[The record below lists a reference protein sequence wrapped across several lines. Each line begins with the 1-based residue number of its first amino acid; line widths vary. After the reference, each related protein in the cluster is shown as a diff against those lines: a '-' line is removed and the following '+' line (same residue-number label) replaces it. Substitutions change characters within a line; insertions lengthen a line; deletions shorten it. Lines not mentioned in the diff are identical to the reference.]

1 MNFQQLRF
9 VREALRNNL
18 NLTEVAAV
26 LYTSQSGVSK
36 QIKDL
41 EDELGIELFV
51 RSGKRLTGLTRAGD
65 GAVQIVRRILQETEN
80 LRRYASQYAGVD
92 SGRLVIA
99 ATHTQARYTL
109 PKVVEE
115 FNQAFPKV
123 TLELHQGAPR
133 QIADMVANGD
143 ADIGI
148 ASEALNEAA
157 DVRAYSCF
165 TWKHQVVVP
174 HNHPLLAQAPVTLEQ
189 IALYP
194 LVTYNGQFTGRKC
207 VDAAFS
213 KAHLTP
219 YLRLTAM
226 DADVIKTYVRR
237 GLGVGIV
244 AEMALEDIERDGLV
258 VLPTQGALFGTCNTM
273 LAVRKGAFL
282 PSFAYRF
289 IDMFAPGL
297 ALDGLAPDGLSIDE
311 LALDER
317 PQAGVAADDLAA

>member
-9 VREALRNNL
+9 VREAVRNNL

-51 RSGKRLTGLTRAGD
+51 RSGKRLTALTRAGD
-65 GAVQIVRRILQETEN
+65 GAVQIVGRILQETEN

-115 FNQAFPKV
+115 FNRAYPKV
-123 TLELHQGAPR
+123 TLELHQGTPR
-133 QIADMVANGD
+133 QIAAMVSEGD

-148 ASEALNEAA
+148 ASEALDAA
-157 DVRAYSCF
+157 AAVQAFPCF
-165 TWKHQVVVP
+165 TWNHRVVVP
-174 HNHPLLAQAPVTLEQ
+174 AGHPLLARTPVTLAD
-189 IALYP
+189 IAAYP
-194 LVTYNGQFTGRKC
+194 LITYNEQFTGRKC
-207 VDAAFS
+207 VDAAFRQGG
-213 KAHLTP
+213 LVP
-219 YLRLTAM
+219 DLRLTAM

-237 GLGVGIV
+237 GLGIGIV
-244 AEMALEDIERDGLV
+244 AEMALDDLAQSGLQVLETDGE
-258 VLPTQGALFGTCNTM
+258 LFGTCTTM
-273 LAVRKGAFL
+273 LGVRNGVFL

-297 ALDGLAPDGLSIDE
+297 QVAP
-311 LALDER
+311 
-317 PQAGVAADDLAA
+317 Q

>member
-9 VREALRNNL
+9 VREAIRNNL

-41 EDELGIELFV
+41 EDELGMELFV
-51 RSGKRLTGLTRAGD
+51 RTGKRLTGLTRAGD
-65 GAVQIVRRILQETEN
+65 GAVQIVGRILQETEN

-92 SGRLVIA
+92 SGRLLIA

-109 PKVVEE
+109 PRVVEE
-115 FNQAFPKV
+115 FNRAFPKV
-123 TLELHQGAPR
+123 TLELHQGSPA
-133 QIADMVANGD
+133 QIADMLANGL

-148 ASEALNEAA
+148 ASEVLNLEA
-157 DVRAYSCF
+157 DVQAYPCF
-165 TWKHQVVVP
+165 SWNHRVVVP
-174 HNHPLLAQAPVTLEQ
+174 RGHPLLEQSPVTLEQ
-189 IALYP
+189 IAAYP
-194 LVTYNGQFTGRKC
+194 LVTYNEQFTGRRC
-207 VDAAFS
+207 VDASFS
-213 KAHLTP
+213 NAGLTP
-219 YLRLTAM
+219 DLRLTAM

-258 VLPTQGALFGTCNTM
+258 VVPTQGELFGGCSTM
-273 LAVRKGAFL
+273 LAVRKRAFL

-289 IDMFAPGL
+289 IEMFAPGL
-297 ALDGLAPDGLSIDE
+297 QL
-311 LALDER
+311 ER
-317 PQAGVAADDLAA
+317 MAGDVLPA

>member
-9 VREALRNNL
+9 VREAVRNNL

-41 EDELGIELFV
+41 EEELGIELFV
-51 RSGKRLTGLTRAGD
+51 RSGKRLTGVTRAGD
-65 GAVQIVRRILQETEN
+65 GAVDIVRRILLETEN

-109 PKVVEE
+109 PGVVEK
-115 FNQAFPKV
+115 FNRAFPKV
-123 TLELHQGAPR
+123 ALELHQGTPR
-133 QIADMVANGD
+133 QIAAMLSDGD

-148 ASEALNEAA
+148 ASEALDGAP
-157 DVRAYSCF
+157 DVRAYTCF
-165 TWKHQVVVP
+165 TWRHVVIVP
-174 HNHPLLAQAPVTLEQ
+174 PGHPLLARAPVTLAD
-189 IALYP
+189 IAAYP
-194 LVTYNGQFTGRKC
+194 LVTYNEQFTGRHC

-213 KAHLTP
+213 AAGLVP
-219 YLRLTAM
+219 DLRLTAM

-244 AEMALEDIERDGLV
+244 AEMALEDLARDGLR
-258 VLPTQGALFGTCNTM
+258 VLDTDGQLFGTCTTM
-273 LAVRKGAFL
+273 LGVRNGVFL
-282 PSFAYRF
+282 PSFAHRF
-289 IDMFAPGL
+289 IEMFAPGL
-297 ALDGLAPDGLSIDE
+297 QAEHLAEPATI
-311 LALDER
+311 
-317 PQAGVAADDLAA
+317 

>member
-9 VREALRNNL
+9 VREAVRNNL

-51 RSGKRLTGLTRAGD
+51 RSGKRLTGVTRAGD
-65 GAVQIVRRILQETEN
+65 GAVQIVSRILRETEN

-115 FNQAFPKV
+115 FNRAFPKV
-123 TLELHQGAPR
+123 TLELHQGTPR
-133 QIADMVANGD
+133 QVATMLADGD

-148 ASEALNEAA
+148 ATEALDQAG
-157 DVRAYSCF
+157 DLQAYPCF
-165 TWKHQVVVP
+165 TWSHCVVVP
-174 HNHPLLAQAPVTLEQ
+174 AGHPLLARTPATLAD
-189 IALYP
+189 IAAFP
-194 LVTYNGQFTGRKC
+194 LVTYNEQFTGRKR
-207 VDAAFS
+207 VDAAFNE
-213 KAHLTP
+213 AGLVP
-219 YLRLTAM
+219 DLRLTAM

-244 AEMALEDIERDGLV
+244 AEMALEDLERDGLV
-258 VLPTQGALFGTCNTM
+258 VLETDGELFGNCTTM
-273 LAVRKGAFL
+273 LATRKGVFL
-282 PSFAYRF
+282 PSFANRF
-289 IDMFAPGL
+289 IEMFAPGVRAEQL
-297 ALDGLAPDGLSIDE
+297 ALE
-311 LALDER
+311 E
-317 PQAGVAADDLAA
+317 VE

>member
-9 VREALRNNL
+9 VREAVRNNL

-51 RSGKRLTGLTRAGD
+51 RSGKRLTALTRAGD
-65 GAVQIVRRILQETEN
+65 GAVQIVGRILQETEN

-115 FNQAFPKV
+115 FNRAYPKV
-123 TLELHQGAPR
+123 TLELHQGTPR
-133 QIADMVANGD
+133 QIAAMISEGD

-148 ASEALNEAA
+148 ASEALDGASGVQA
-157 DVRAYSCF
+157 HACF
-165 TWKHQVVVP
+165 TWSHRVVVP
-174 HNHPLLAQAPVTLEQ
+174 AGHPLLARAPVTLAD
-189 IALYP
+189 IAAFP
-194 LVTYNGQFTGRKC
+194 LVTYNEQFTGRKC

-213 KAHLTP
+213 HAGLVP
-219 YLRLTAM
+219 DLRLTAM

-244 AEMALEDIERDGLV
+244 AEMALEDLDPGLE
-258 VLPTQGALFGTCNTM
+258 VLATDSDLFGTCTTM
-273 LAVRKGAFL
+273 LGVRNGVFL

-289 IDMFAPGL
+289 IEMFAPGV
-297 ALDGLAPDGLSIDE
+297 AVG
-311 LALDER
+311 
-317 PQAGVAADDLAA
+317 PQ

>member
-9 VREALRNNL
+9 VREAIRNNL
-18 NLTEVAAV
+18 NLTEVATV

-65 GAVQIVRRILQETEN
+65 GAVEIVGRILLETEN

-115 FNQAFPKV
+115 FNRAFPKV
-123 TLELHQGAPR
+123 TLELHQGTPR
-133 QIADMVANGD
+133 QIAAMISDGD

-148 ASEALNEAA
+148 ASEALDHAP
-157 DVRAYSCF
+157 DVNACTCF
-165 TWKHQVVVP
+165 TWNHRVLVP
-174 HNHPLLAQAPVTLEQ
+174 SGHPLAGQQGVTLAQ
-189 IALYP
+189 IAAYP
-194 LVTYNGQFTGRKC
+194 LVTYNEQFTGRKW

-213 KAHLTP
+213 AAGLVP
-219 YLRLTAM
+219 DLRLTAM
-226 DADVIKTYVRR
+226 DADVIRTYVRR

-244 AEMALEDIERDGLV
+244 AEMALEDIARDGLV
-258 VLPTQGALFGTCNTM
+258 VLDTAGDLFGSCTTM
-273 LAVRKGAFL
+273 VGVRNGVFL
-282 PSFAYRF
+282 PSYAYRF
-289 IDMFAPGL
+289 IDMFAPDIAPQQL
-297 ALDGLAPDGLSIDE
+297 ARL
-311 LALDER
+311 R
-317 PQAGVAADDLAA
+317 PAS

>member
-9 VREALRNNL
+9 VREAVRNNL

-51 RSGKRLTGLTRAGD
+51 RSGKRLTALTRAGD
-65 GAVQIVRRILQETEN
+65 GAVQIVGRILQETEN

-109 PKVVEE
+109 PRVVEE
-115 FNQAFPKV
+115 FNRAYPKV
-123 TLELHQGAPR
+123 TLELHQGTPR
-133 QIADMVANGD
+133 QIAAMVSDGE

-148 ASEALNEAA
+148 ATEALDGAA
-157 DVRAYSCF
+157 DVQAYPCF
-165 TWKHQVVVP
+165 TWSHRVVVP
-174 HNHPLLAQAPVTLEQ
+174 EGHALLGKAPVTLAD
-189 IALYP
+189 IAAHP
-194 LVTYNGQFTGRKC
+194 LVTYNEQFTGRKC

-213 KAHLTP
+213 QAGLVP
-219 YLRLTAM
+219 DLRLTAM

-244 AEMALEDIERDGLV
+244 AEMALEDSEARGLRVLETDGE
-258 VLPTQGALFGTCNTM
+258 LFGTCTTM
-273 LAVRKGAFL
+273 LGVRNGVFL

-289 IDMFAPGL
+289 IEMFAPGL
-297 ALDGLAPDGLSIDE
+297 KVAP
-311 LALDER
+311 
-317 PQAGVAADDLAA
+317 Q

>member
-9 VREALRNNL
+9 VREAVRNNL

-51 RSGKRLTGLTRAGD
+51 RSGKRLTAVTRAGD
-65 GAVQIVRRILQETEN
+65 GAVQIVGRILQETEN

-115 FNQAFPKV
+115 FNRAFPKV
-123 TLELHQGAPR
+123 TLELHQGTPR
-133 QIADMVANGD
+133 QIAAMIGD
-143 ADIGI
+143 GEADIGI
-148 ASEALNEAA
+148 ATEALSQTP
-157 DVRAYSCF
+157 DVHAYPCF
-165 TWKHQVVVP
+165 TWSHRVVVP
-174 HNHPLLAQAPVTLEQ
+174 AGHPLLERATVTLAD
-189 IALYP
+189 IAAYP
-194 LVTYNGQFTGRKC
+194 LVTYNEQFTGRKC

-213 KAHLTP
+213 QAGLVP
-219 YLRLTAM
+219 DLRLTAM

-244 AEMALEDIERDGLV
+244 AEMALEDIGRDGLV
-258 VLPTQGALFGTCNTM
+258 VVDTQGELFGSCTTM
-273 LAVRKGAFL
+273 LAVRDGVFL

-289 IDMFAPGL
+289 IEMFAPGIHQKM
-297 ALDGLAPDGLSIDE
+297 GTGSIY
-311 LALDER
+311 
-317 PQAGVAADDLAA
+317 

>member
-9 VREALRNNL
+9 VREAVRNNL

-51 RSGKRLTGLTRAGD
+51 RSGKRLTSVTRAGD
-65 GAVQIVRRILQETEN
+65 GAVQIVHRILQETEN
-80 LRRYASQYAGVD
+80 LRRYASQYADVD

-109 PKVVEE
+109 PKVIEE
-115 FNQAFPKV
+115 FNRVFPKV
-123 TLELHQGAPR
+123 RLELHQGTPR
-133 QIADMVANGD
+133 QISAMICNGE

-148 ASEALNEAA
+148 ASEALNDAA

-165 TWKHQVVVP
+165 SWRHQVVVP
-174 HNHPLLAQAPVTLEQ
+174 AGHPLLAQAPATLED
-189 IALYP
+189 IAAYP
-194 LVTYNGQFTGRKC
+194 LVTYNEQFTGRKC

-213 KAHLTP
+213 QAGLTP
-219 YLRLTAM
+219 DLRLTAM

-244 AEMALEDIERDGLV
+244 AEMALEETERDGLV
-258 VLPTQGALFGTCNTM
+258 VLETQGDLFGSCTTS
-273 LAVRKGAFL
+273 LGVRNGSFL
-282 PSFAYRF
+282 PAFAYRF

-297 ALDGLAPDGLSIDE
+297 KLDPLATTPP
-311 LALDER
+311 A
-317 PQAGVAADDLAA
+317 

>member
-9 VREALRNNL
+9 VREAVRNNL

-51 RSGKRLTGLTRAGD
+51 RSGKRLTALTRAGG
-65 GAVQIVRRILQETEN
+65 GAVQIVGRILQETEN

-115 FNQAFPKV
+115 FNRAYPKV
-123 TLELHQGAPR
+123 TLELHQGTPR
-133 QIADMVANGD
+133 QIAAMVSEGE

-148 ASEALNEAA
+148 ATEALDQAA
-157 DVRAYSCF
+157 DVQAHPCF
-165 TWKHQVVVP
+165 TWSHRVVVP
-174 HNHPLLAQAPVTLEQ
+174 AGHPLLARTPVTLAD
-189 IALYP
+189 IAAYP
-194 LVTYNGQFTGRKC
+194 LVTYNEQFTGRKC
-207 VDAAFS
+207 VDAAF
-213 KAHLTP
+213 AQAGLVP
-219 YLRLTAM
+219 DLRLTAM

-244 AEMALEDIERDGLV
+244 AEMALEDIEPAGLQVLRTDGE
-258 VLPTQGALFGTCNTM
+258 LFGDCTTM
-273 LAVRKGAFL
+273 LGVRNGVFL

-289 IDMFAPGL
+289 IEMFAPGL
-297 ALDGLAPDGLSIDE
+297 KVAP
-311 LALDER
+311 
-317 PQAGVAADDLAA
+317 Q

>member
-1 MNFQQLRF
+1 
-9 VREALRNNL
+9 
-18 NLTEVAAV
+18 V

-41 EDELGIELFV
+41 EEELGIELFV

-65 GAVQIVRRILQETEN
+65 GAVQIVGRILQETEN

-115 FNQAFPKV
+115 FNRAYPKV
-123 TLELHQGAPR
+123 TLELHQGTPR
-133 QIADMVANGD
+133 QIAAMVGEGD

-148 ASEALNEAA
+148 ASEALDAA
-157 DVRAYSCF
+157 SAVQAFPCF
-165 TWKHQVVVP
+165 TWNHRVVVP
-174 HNHPLLAQAPVTLEQ
+174 AGHPLLGHVPVTLAE
-189 IALYP
+189 IAAYP
-194 LVTYNGQFTGRKC
+194 LITYNEQFTGRKC
-207 VDAAFS
+207 VDAAFRQ
-213 KAHLTP
+213 AGLVP
-219 YLRLTAM
+219 DLRLTAM

-237 GLGVGIV
+237 GLGIGIV
-244 AEMALEDIERDGLV
+244 AEMALEDVAQSGLHVLETDGE
-258 VLPTQGALFGTCNTM
+258 LFGTCTTM
-273 LAVRKGAFL
+273 LGVRNGVFL

-297 ALDGLAPDGLSIDE
+297 QVAP
-311 LALDER
+311 
-317 PQAGVAADDLAA
+317 Q

>member
-9 VREALRNNL
+9 VREAVRNNL

-51 RSGKRLTGLTRAGD
+51 RSGKRLTALTRAGD
-65 GAVQIVRRILQETEN
+65 GAVQIVGRILQETEN

-115 FNQAFPKV
+115 FNRAYPKV
-123 TLELHQGAPR
+123 TLELHQGTPR
-133 QIADMVANGD
+133 QIAAMVSEGD

-148 ASEALNEAA
+148 ASEALDAA
-157 DVRAYSCF
+157 SAVRAFPCF
-165 TWKHQVVVP
+165 TWSHRVVVP
-174 HNHPLLAQAPVTLEQ
+174 AGHPLLARTPVTLAD
-189 IALYP
+189 IAAHP
-194 LVTYNGQFTGRKC
+194 LITYNEQFTGRKC
-207 VDAAFS
+207 VDAAFRQGG
-213 KAHLTP
+213 LVP
-219 YLRLTAM
+219 DLRLTAM

-237 GLGVGIV
+237 GLGIGIV
-244 AEMALEDIERDGLV
+244 AEMALDDLAQSGLHVLETDGE
-258 VLPTQGALFGTCNTM
+258 LFGSCTTM
-273 LAVRKGAFL
+273 LGVRNGVFL

-297 ALDGLAPDGLSIDE
+297 QVAP
-311 LALDER
+311 
-317 PQAGVAADDLAA
+317 Q

>member
-9 VREALRNNL
+9 VREAVRNNL

-51 RSGKRLTGLTRAGD
+51 RSGKRLTALTRAGD
-65 GAVQIVRRILQETEN
+65 GAVQIVGRILQETEN

-115 FNQAFPKV
+115 FNRAYPKV
-123 TLELHQGAPR
+123 TLELHQGTPR
-133 QIADMVANGD
+133 QIAAMISEGD

-148 ASEALNEAA
+148 ASEALDGASGVQA
-157 DVRAYSCF
+157 HACF
-165 TWKHQVVVP
+165 TWSHRVVVP
-174 HNHPLLAQAPVTLEQ
+174 AGHPLLARAPVTLAD
-189 IALYP
+189 IAAFP
-194 LVTYNGQFTGRKC
+194 LVTYNEQFTGRKC

-213 KAHLTP
+213 HAGLVP
-219 YLRLTAM
+219 DLRLTAM

-244 AEMALEDIERDGLV
+244 AEMALEDLDPGLEVLATDGD
-258 VLPTQGALFGTCNTM
+258 LFGTCTTM
-273 LAVRKGAFL
+273 LGVRNGVFL

-289 IDMFAPGL
+289 IEMFAPGV
-297 ALDGLAPDGLSIDE
+297 AVAP
-311 LALDER
+311 
-317 PQAGVAADDLAA
+317 Q

>member
-9 VREALRNNL
+9 VREAIRNNL
-18 NLTEVAAV
+18 NLTEVATV

-65 GAVQIVRRILQETEN
+65 GAVEIVGRILLETEN

-109 PKVVEE
+109 PRVVEE
-115 FNQAFPKV
+115 FNRAFPKV
-123 TLELHQGAPR
+123 TLELHQGTPR
-133 QIADMVANGD
+133 QIAAMISDGD

-148 ASEALNEAA
+148 ASEALDHAP
-157 DVRAYSCF
+157 DVNACTCF
-165 TWKHQVVVP
+165 TWNHRVLVP
-174 HNHPLLAQAPVTLEQ
+174 RGHPLAGQQGVTLAQ
-189 IALYP
+189 IAAYP
-194 LVTYNGQFTGRKC
+194 LVTYNEQFTGRKC

-213 KAHLTP
+213 AAGLVP
-219 YLRLTAM
+219 DLRLTAM
-226 DADVIKTYVRR
+226 DADVIRTYVRR

-258 VLPTQGALFGTCNTM
+258 ILDTAGHLFGSCTTM
-273 LAVRKGAFL
+273 LGVRNGVFL

-289 IDMFAPGL
+289 IEMFAPDIAPQQL
-297 ALDGLAPDGLSIDE
+297 ARL
-311 LALDER
+311 R
-317 PQAGVAADDLAA
+317 PAS

>member
-9 VREALRNNL
+9 VREAVRNNL

-51 RSGKRLTGLTRAGD
+51 RTGKRLTGVTRAGD
-65 GAVQIVRRILQETEN
+65 GAVQIVRRILLETEN
-80 LRRYASQYAGVD
+80 LRRYASQYADVD

-109 PKVVEE
+109 PRVIEE
-115 FNQAFPKV
+115 FNRAFPKV
-123 TLELHQGAPR
+123 TLELHQGTPR
-133 QIADMVANGD
+133 QIAAMLANGD

-148 ASEALNEAA
+148 ASEALNRAPN
-157 DVRAYSCF
+157 VRAHTCF
-165 TWKHQVVVP
+165 TWRHVVIVP
-174 HNHPLLAQAPVTLEQ
+174 AGHPLLALAPVTLAD
-189 IALYP
+189 IAAYP
-194 LVTYNGQFTGRKC
+194 LVTYNEQFTGRQC

-213 KAHLTP
+213 QAGLVP
-219 YLRLTAM
+219 DLRLTAM

-237 GLGVGIV
+237 GVGVGIV
-244 AEMALEDIERDGLV
+244 AEMALEDIERDDLV
-258 VLPTQGALFGTCNTM
+258 VLATQGQLFGTCTT
-273 LAVRKGAFL
+273 LLGVRDGVFL
-282 PSFAYRF
+282 PSFAHRF

-297 ALDGLAPDGLSIDE
+297 ETAALAE
-311 LALDER
+311 AL
-317 PQAGVAADDLAA
+317 PA

>member
-9 VREALRNNL
+9 VREAVRNNL

-51 RSGKRLTGLTRAGD
+51 RSGKRLTALTRAGD
-65 GAVQIVRRILQETEN
+65 GAVQIVSRILQETEN

-115 FNQAFPKV
+115 FNRAYPKV
-123 TLELHQGAPR
+123 TLELHQGTPR
-133 QIADMVANGD
+133 QIATMVSEGD

-148 ASEALNEAA
+148 ATEALDSAS
-157 DVRAYSCF
+157 DVHAYPCF
-165 TWKHQVVVP
+165 TWNHRVVVP
-174 HNHPLLAQAPVTLEQ
+174 DGHPLLARAPVTLAD
-189 IALYP
+189 IAAYP
-194 LVTYNGQFTGRKC
+194 LVTYNEQFTGRKC

-213 KAHLTP
+213 ATGLVP
-219 YLRLTAM
+219 DLRLTAM

-244 AEMALEDIERDGLV
+244 AEMALEDIGASGLRVLETDGE
-258 VLPTQGALFGTCNTM
+258 LFGTCTTM
-273 LAVRKGAFL
+273 LGVRNGVFL

-297 ALDGLAPDGLSIDE
+297 KVAP
-311 LALDER
+311 
-317 PQAGVAADDLAA
+317 Q

>member
-9 VREALRNNL
+9 VREAVRNNL

-51 RSGKRLTGLTRAGD
+51 RSGKRLTGVTRAGD
-65 GAVQIVRRILQETEN
+65 GAVEIVRRILLETEN

-109 PKVVEE
+109 PHVVEE
-115 FNQAFPKV
+115 FNRAFPKV
-123 TLELHQGAPR
+123 ALELHQGTPR
-133 QIADMVANGD
+133 QIAAMLSDGD

-148 ASEALNEAA
+148 ASEALNTAPA
-157 DVRAYSCF
+157 VRAYPCF
-165 TWKHQVVVP
+165 TWRHVVVVP
-174 HNHPLLAQAPVTLEQ
+174 AGHPLLERAPVTLAD
-189 IALYP
+189 IAACP
-194 LVTYNGQFTGRKC
+194 LVTYNEQFTGRQC

-213 KAHLTP
+213 AAGLVP
-219 YLRLTAM
+219 DLRLTAM

-237 GLGVGIV
+237 GLGIGIV
-244 AEMALEDIERDGLV
+244 AEMALDDVGKEAGGGDLV
-258 VLPTQGALFGTCNTM
+258 VLETDGQLFGTCTTM
-273 LAVRKGAFL
+273 LGVRNGVFL
-282 PSFAYRF
+282 PSFAHRF
-289 IDMFAPGL
+289 IEMFAPGVQ
-297 ALDGLAPDGLSIDE
+297 AEAPGVM
-311 LALDER
+311 
-317 PQAGVAADDLAA
+317 QAA

>member
-1 MNFQQLRF
+1 MNFQQLRY
-9 VREALRNNL
+9 VREAVRNNL

-51 RSGKRLTGLTRAGD
+51 RSGKRLSGLTRAGG
-65 GAVQIVRRILQETEN
+65 GAVQIVRRILLETEN

-109 PKVVEE
+109 PKVIEE
-115 FNQAFPKV
+115 FSGAFPKV
-123 TLELHQGAPR
+123 ALELHQGTPR
-133 QIADMVANGD
+133 QIATMISNGE

-148 ASEALNEAA
+148 ASEALDNEK
-157 DVRAYSCF
+157 DVQAHHCF
-165 TWKHQVVVP
+165 TWRHRVVVP
-174 HNHPLLAQAPVTLEQ
+174 SGHPLLARAPVTLDD
-189 IALYP
+189 IAAFP
-194 LVTYNGQFTGRKC
+194 LITYNEQFTGRKC
-207 VDAAFS
+207 VDAAF
-213 KAHLTP
+213 AAADLVP
-219 YLRLTAM
+219 DLRLTAM

-237 GLGVGIV
+237 GLGIGIV

-258 VLPTQGALFGTCNTM
+258 VLATQGELFGSCTTM
-273 LAVRKGAFL
+273 LAVRDGVFL

-289 IDMFAPGL
+289 IEMFAPGL
-297 ALDGLAPDGLSIDE
+297 QP
-311 LALDER
+311 ER
-317 PQAGVAADDLAA
+317 LAAA

>member
-9 VREALRNNL
+9 VREAVRNNL

-36 QIKDL
+36 QIKEL

-51 RSGKRLTGLTRAGD
+51 RSGKRLTSLTRAGD
-65 GAVQIVRRILQETEN
+65 GAVQIVGRILKETEN

-115 FNQAFPKV
+115 FNRAYPKV
-123 TLELHQGAPR
+123 ALELHQGTPR
-133 QIADMVANGD
+133 QIAAMISEGD

-148 ASEALNEAA
+148 ASEALDTAS
-157 DVRAYSCF
+157 DVQAHTCF
-165 TWKHQVVVP
+165 TWNHRVVVP
-174 HNHPLLAQAPVTLEQ
+174 AGHPLLARAPATLAD
-189 IALYP
+189 IAAFP
-194 LVTYNGQFTGRKC
+194 LVTYNEQFTGRKC

-213 KAHLTP
+213 QAGLVP
-219 YLRLTAM
+219 DLRLTAM

-244 AEMALEDIERDGLV
+244 AEMALEDLEPGGLQ
-258 VLPTQGALFGTCNTM
+258 VLATEGELFGSCTTM
-273 LAVRKGAFL
+273 LGLRKGVFL

-289 IDMFAPGL
+289 IEMFAPGL
-297 ALDGLAPDGLSIDE
+297 KLAP
-311 LALDER
+311 
-317 PQAGVAADDLAA
+317 P

>member
-1 MNFQQLRF
+1 MWQVDQHMKIGYQMNFQQLRF
-9 VREALRNNL
+9 VREAIRNNL

-65 GAVQIVRRILQETEN
+65 GAVQIVGRILQETEN

-109 PKVVEE
+109 PRVVEE

-123 TLELHQGAPR
+123 KLELHQGAPR
-133 QIADMVANGD
+133 QIADMVTNGE

-148 ASEALNEAA
+148 ASEALNQAS
-157 DVRAYSCF
+157 DVQAYSCF
-165 TWKHQVVVP
+165 TWSHQVVVP
-174 HNHPLLAQAPVTLEQ
+174 IEHPLLRQAPVTLEQ
-189 IALYP
+189 IAAYP
-194 LVTYNGQFTGRKC
+194 LVTYNEQFTGRKC

-213 KAHLTP
+213 KAGLTP
-219 YLRLTAM
+219 DLRLTAM

-244 AEMALEDIERDGLV
+244 AEMALEDIQRDGLV
-258 VLPTQGALFGTCNTM
+258 VLPTQGELFGTCSTM
-273 LAVRKGAFL
+273 LAVRKGVFL

-289 IDMFAPGL
+289 IEMFAPGL
-297 ALDGLAPDGLSIDE
+297 QLEPVT
-311 LALDER
+311 DER
-317 PQAGVAADDLAA
+317 LPA

>member
-9 VREALRNNL
+9 VREAVRNNL

-51 RSGKRLTGLTRAGD
+51 RSGKRLTGVTRAGD
-65 GAVQIVRRILQETEN
+65 GAVQIVRRILLETEN

-109 PKVVEE
+109 PPVIEA
-115 FNQAFPKV
+115 FNRDFPKV
-123 TLELHQGAPR
+123 TLELHQGTPR
-133 QIADMVANGD
+133 QIATMLANGD

-148 ASEALNEAA
+148 ASEALNRTP
-157 DVRAYSCF
+157 DVQAYTCF
-165 TWKHQVVVP
+165 TWRHVVIVP
-174 HNHPLLAQAPVTLEQ
+174 AGHPLLARAPVTLAD
-189 IALYP
+189 IAAYP
-194 LVTYNGQFTGRKC
+194 LVTYNEQFTGRQC

-213 KAHLTP
+213 HAGLVP
-219 YLRLTAM
+219 DLRLTAM

-237 GLGVGIV
+237 GVGVGIV
-244 AEMALEDIERDGLV
+244 AEMALEDIVRDGLV
-258 VLPTQGALFGTCNTM
+258 VLETDGQLFGTCTTM
-273 LAVRKGAFL
+273 LGVRNGVFL
-282 PSFAYRF
+282 PSFAHRF
-289 IDMFAPGL
+289 IEMFAPGL
-297 ALDGLAPDGLSIDE
+297 KADGLVEAE
-311 LALDER
+311 T
-317 PQAGVAADDLAA
+317 V